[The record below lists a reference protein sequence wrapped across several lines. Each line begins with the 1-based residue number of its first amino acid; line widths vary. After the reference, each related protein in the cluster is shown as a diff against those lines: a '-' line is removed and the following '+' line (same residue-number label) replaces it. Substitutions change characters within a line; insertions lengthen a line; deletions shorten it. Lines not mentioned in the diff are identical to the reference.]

1 MHVSSIF
8 RGVVSGFI
16 VLLLGACGGGG
27 SGGGG
32 GGAGPTTP
40 TTILTS
46 SNAAQAASDAYG
58 AMDTA
63 GQGGGQGFQFFSTTG
78 TSTGQF
84 DIAHFSKKY
93 LQYLSTRQQG
103 PALVSPMTVYANPIF
118 CSSGQGSVSWDDAD
132 ENGVDSSGDTYVLS
146 FTNCVDL
153 GETLNGQVTIGNFQV
168 TGDPTSTNFSLSA
181 TISINLTIVDS
192 LGTMSLNGA
201 FTVTMAQSGNAL
213 TMSISSSS
221 LTMTDNGET
230 LTIGNFTVT
239 FTEDLGT
246 GAYTIAFDGPVTST
260 DLGGTVV
267 VDTTL
272 PFAGGGSAYPTSGS
286 MTISGANNTRVVV
299 TVVGVNSV
307 QLQIDAD
314 GNGTLETTQMT
325 TWSAL
330 SLM

>member
-1 MHVSSIF
+1 MRVSLIT
-8 RGVVSGFI
+8 RGFTSGFI

-32 GGAGPTTP
+32 GGAGTTAP

-58 AMDTA
+58 AMDA
-63 GQGGGQGFQFFSTTG
+63 AAQGGGEGFQFFSVADG
-78 TSTGQF
+78 SAGQF

-93 LQYLSTRQQG
+93 LQHLGTRQRG
-103 PALVSPMTVYANPIF
+103 PTLMSPMAVYTEPLF
-118 CSSGQGSVSWDDAD
+118 CSSGQGSMSWDDANND
-132 ENGVDSSGDTYVLS
+132 GLDSPGDTYVLS
-146 FTNCVDL
+146 FTNCVDQ
-153 GETLNGQVTIGNFQV
+153 GETLNGQVTISNLQL
-168 TGDPTSTNFSLSA
+168 TGDPASTNYSLSA
-181 TISINLTIVDS
+181 TISINLTVVDS
-192 LGTMSLNGA
+192 VDTVSLNGA
-201 FTVTMAQSGNAL
+201 FNITMAEAGNVL

-230 LTIGNFTVT
+230 LTVGNFTVT
-239 FTEDLGT
+239 FTENFGT

-267 VDTTL
+267 VDTTQ
-272 PFAGGGSAYPTSGS
+272 PFAGGGTANPTSGS
-286 MTISGANNTRVVV
+286 MTILGANNTRVVV

-307 QLQIDAD
+307 QLQVDANGD
-314 GNGTLETTQMT
+314 GTLESTQTT

-330 SLM
+330 SLL

>member
-1 MHVSSIF
+1 MRVSSIF

-27 SGGGG
+27 SSGG
-32 GGAGPTTP
+32 GGAGATTP

-63 GQGGGQGFQFFSTTG
+63 GQGGGQGFQIFGATG
-78 TSTGQF
+78 GSTGQF

-93 LQYLSTRQQG
+93 LQYLGIRQRG
-103 PALVSPMTVYANPIF
+103 PALVSPMTVYTDSIF
-118 CSSGQGSVSWDDAD
+118 CSSGSGSMSWDDAD
-132 ENGVDSSGDTYVLS
+132 DNGFDSSGDTYVLS
-146 FTNCVDL
+146 FTNCLDL

-181 TISINLTIVDS
+181 AISINLTIVDS
-192 LGTMSLNGA
+192 LGTMSINGA

-272 PFAGGGSAYPTSGS
+272 PFAGGGSANPTSGS

-299 TVVGVNSV
+299 TVVGVNAV
-307 QLQIDAD
+307 QLQIDANGD
-314 GNGTLETTQMT
+314 GTLESTQMT

-330 SLM
+330 SLL